1 MKDDPF
7 SPPFDFVVRSMPCC
21 FNNRTVQI
29 CKLFFFFPLIRV
41 AIAVVSRCSHSLVL
55 LEELVD
61 GPSLCVDALVRDA
74 VLVEHAPLGVKGH
87 FPRLHSRDC
96 VPHSHGISV

>member
-1 MKDDPF
+1 MTLFHPPLILSFDQCLVVSITEPF
-7 SPPFDFVVRSMPCC
+7 KFANFS
-21 FNNRTVQI
+21 
-29 CKLFFFFPLIRV
+29 FFFPLIRV